1 MAMERPGIIQFKGR
15 SQTAV
20 GPDITVGM
28 EAPDFVVIGQDWS
41 ERRPVAEERG
51 KVLVLAAVT
60 SLDTSV
66 CDRESR
72 RFNEEAVQLGE
83 DVRIVVISADLP
95 PAQARWCG
103 AAGVDRVTTLSDS
116 VHVDFGTKYGC
127 LMKEVRL
134 LRRAV
139 FVVDRQGQVAY
150 SSYMRAIGEEPLY
163 NEVVEAVRSVLR

>member
-1 MAMERPGIIQFKGR
+1 MERTGIIKHRGKP
-15 SQTAV
+15 QTIV

-28 EAPDFVVIGQDWS
+28 AAPDFVAVGQDWS
-41 ERRPVAEERG
+41 EHRLVTEERG

-66 CDRESR
+66 CDRETR
-72 RFNEEAVQLGE
+72 RFNEEAVKLGE

-103 AAGVDRVTTLSDS
+103 SAGVDRVTTLSDS

-139 FVVDRQGQVAY
+139 FVVDRQGRVVH
-150 SSYMRAIGEEPLY
+150 SSYMREIGDEPVY
-163 NEVVEAVRSVLR
+163 NDVIEAVRSALR